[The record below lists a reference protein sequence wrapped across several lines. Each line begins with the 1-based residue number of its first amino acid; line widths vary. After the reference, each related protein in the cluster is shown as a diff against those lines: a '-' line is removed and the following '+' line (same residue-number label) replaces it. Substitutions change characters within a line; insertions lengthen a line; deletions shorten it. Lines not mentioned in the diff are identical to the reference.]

1 MEFQRPTVLRESRGP
16 WCITIAVSDEQMTQ
30 HLENPR
36 PTGGKRALDG
46 LVRAERLM
54 QIAFILPC
62 AVVAGW
68 ILGYLLDRW
77 LHQHWIYLP
86 GLLLGCVAGF
96 IEVFHIVSKNE
107 KDSQ

>member
-1 MEFQRPTVLRESRGP
+1 MIRVLVYNNRGTNDTMAQKP
-16 WCITIAVSDEQMTQ
+16 PDPKTS
-30 HLENPR
+30 
-36 PTGGKRALDG
+36 GGQRALDG

-86 GLLLGCVAGF
+86 GILLGCIAGF
-96 IEVFHIVSKNE
+96 IEVFHIVSNNE
-107 KDSQ
+107 KDEQ

>member
-1 MEFQRPTVLRESRGP
+1 MAFRPPTVLLGSPRL
-16 WCITIAVSDEQMTQ
+16 WCITIAVSDENMAQ
-30 HLENPR
+30 HLENPK

-107 KDSQ
+107 KDGQ